1 MPKLTK
7 SLVDGLANETSRDLF
22 VWDSDLK
29 GFGVRIKSTGVK
41 TYVVQYRNA
50 DGQTRRLVVGKH
62 GALLP
67 DQARKLAIKQLA
79 AVAGGADPS
88 AERRALR
95 AGLTVAELCD
105 WYLTEARAG
114 RLLGRNRRPI
124 KASSLKSDEARI
136 TQHIKPLL
144 GARPVRTLKLADVE
158 RMQADVAG
166 GKTAASKRRLGR
178 GATVRG
184 GAGTAGRSVATL
196 RAICGHAV
204 RWELIPKNPA
214 LGVRQTP
221 VEKRTRR
228 LSSEEIEGL
237 GRAMREA
244 EAFGELPAG
253 LAAVQL
259 MLLTGFRR
267 MEALGLRH
275 AWVAA
280 NSVHFPDTKTGKQQR
295 VIGSAALRLIAA
307 QRGDADQVFVF
318 PSDRT
323 DGHLICVERV
333 LGRLCASVGIKAV
346 TPHVLRHTFASV
358 AADLGFTELTIAGL
372 LGHAAQ
378 GVTQRYIHV
387 DRALVA
393 AADQV
398 SGHIAGLLALELP
411 DEVEGQAPSELAGRA
426 SAVADQPTMGVA
438 PLRPLRTDADY
449 HSALREYQAAFARR
463 PVPGSPQAYR
473 FETLGLLIAT
483 YEEARQVGDP
493 LDALAGVMQAK
504 GKTSDDLAHVIGGAA
519 ASEVLGRVR
528 SLAIEDVRKLRTA
541 WGVPAGILV

>member
-1 MPKLTK
+1 
-7 SLVDGLANETSRDLF
+7 
-22 VWDSDLK
+22 
-29 GFGVRIKSTGVK
+29 
-41 TYVVQYRNA
+41 
-50 DGQTRRLVVGKH
+50 
-62 GALLP
+62 
-67 DQARKLAIKQLA
+67 
-79 AVAGGADPS
+79 
-88 AERRALR
+88 
-95 AGLTVAELCD
+95 
-105 WYLTEARAG
+105 
-114 RLLGRNRRPI
+114 
-124 KASSLKSDEARI
+124 
-136 TQHIKPLL
+136 
-144 GARPVRTLKLADVE
+144 
-158 RMQADVAG
+158 
-166 GKTAASKRRLGR
+166 
-178 GATVRG
+178 
-184 GAGTAGRSVATL
+184 
-196 RAICGHAV
+196 
-204 RWELIPKNPA
+204 
-214 LGVRQTP
+214 
-221 VEKRTRR
+221 
-228 LSSEEIEGL
+228 
-237 GRAMREA
+237 
-244 EAFGELPAG
+244 
-253 LAAVQL
+253 
-259 MLLTGFRR
+259 

-307 QRGDADQVFVF
+307 QRGEADQVFVF

-398 SGHIAGLLALELP
+398 SGHIASLLALELP
-411 DEVEGQAPSELAGRA
+411 DEAEGQATGQAPSELAGRA
-426 SAVADQPTMGVA
+426 SPVGDQPTMGVA
-438 PLRPLRTDADY
+438 PLRPLRTEADY

-463 PVPGSPQAYR
+463 PVPGSSEAYR

-483 YEEARQVGDP
+483 YEEARQAGDP
-493 LDALAGVMQAK
+493 LEALAGVMQAK